1 MLVPTETELNI
12 LAVLT
17 SVIVN
22 FCSFHAELKTE
33 QCDQLFT
40 QKGDKMQDVK
50 DIQVQSLVAPHNKGK
65 SGQWKHLVVEE
76 RMYEGTDNGK

>member
-33 QCDQLFT
+33 QCD
-40 QKGDKMQDVK
+40 
-50 DIQVQSLVAPHNKGK
+50 
-65 SGQWKHLVVEE
+65 
-76 RMYEGTDNGK
+76 